1 MTAFGAQRMPV
12 QQEQHCAIQ
21 PGFPGPGGTP
31 GSSRKAKRVFS
42 SEDDEGEPAGMEEMW
57 YAGVGDND
65 DDEDEMMDTDDPVPR
80 PTLSPF
86 RLPAGSTPG
95 SRPRRAL
102 PSRNRAP
109 GPSPAGLSS
118 AQAALVSS
126 GSSSS
131 LGRTQSLPADV
142 FRNDTGF

>member
-1 MTAFGAQRMPV
+1 MAAFGAQRMPT
-12 QQEQHCAIQ
+12 QQEQHY
-21 PGFPGPGGTP
+21 GVTP

-42 SEDDEGEPAGMEEMW
+42 SGEDEGEPKGMEEMRH
-57 YAGVGDND
+57 AGMGDDND
-65 DDEDEMMDTDDPVPR
+65 DDDDDDDDEMMDTDDHVPR
-80 PTLSPF
+80 PPLSPF
-86 RLPAGSTPG
+86 RLPAGSTTPG

-102 PSRNRAP
+102 PARNRAP
-109 GPSPAGLSS
+109 GPSPAGFPA
-118 AQAALVSS
+118 AQAALVSG